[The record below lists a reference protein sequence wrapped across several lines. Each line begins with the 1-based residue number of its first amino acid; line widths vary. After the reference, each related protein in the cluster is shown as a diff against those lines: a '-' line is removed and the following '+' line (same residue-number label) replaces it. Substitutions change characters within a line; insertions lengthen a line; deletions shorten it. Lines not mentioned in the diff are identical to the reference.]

1 MGFAIS
7 IFLKGS
13 LRIKVVCRIE
23 GFLFFYRSTQPTCPL
38 SSIYG
43 LVLVGWVERS
53 SKVCLYFSNRTL
65 LFCRRVLKICQVKP
79 NASRCQEHWLVGF
92 RYIYLLEGF
101 MKPNA
106 LRRQEHW
113 LVGFRYIYL
122 LEGLRIKVVCR
133 IEGFLFF
140 YRSTQPTC
148 PLSSI
153 YGLVLV
159 GWVERSSKVCLYFS
173 KRTLLFSREVL
184 KICQVK
190 PNALRRQEHWL
201 VGFRYI
207 YLLERFVADQSCV

>member
-7 IFLKGS
+7 IFLNGS
-13 LRIKVVCRIE
+13 WQMKVVYSTE

-53 SKVCLYFSNRTL
+53 SKVCRYSSNRTL
-65 LFCRRVLKICQVKP
+65 LFSRRVLKNMSSETQRFAPSGALARWV
-79 NASRCQEHWLVGF
+79 SL
-92 RYIYLLEGF
+92 YLSSSTVHGTSKLCVESKG
-101 MKPNA
+101 
-106 LRRQEHW
+106 
-113 LVGFRYIYL
+113 I
-122 LEGLRIKVVCR
+122 
-133 IEGFLFF
+133 LFF

-159 GWVERSSKVCLYFS
+159 GWVERSSKVCRYS
-173 KRTLLFSREVL
+173 SNRTLLFSRRVL

-190 PNALRRQEHWL
+190 PNALRRLQLWL

-207 YLLERFVADQSCV
+207 YLLEGFVADESCV